1 MVGRKL
7 LWGIPKRLIEQLR
20 GQAAGVYCWN
30 TVPGSDEVV
39 YQTANN
45 GYPVILCNVG
55 NFYMDIMQINHAIQS
70 VPDTDALNE
79 TEKKLTIWAY
89 CTVEKFLLF
98 PLIPYLWWGTVD
110 RDSTCDGW

>member
-1 MVGRKL
+1 MGHT
-7 LWGIPKRLIEQLR
+7 EEAHQQLR

-55 NFYMDIMQINHAIQS
+55 NFYMDMAYKKAKSKEEQKH
-70 VPDTDALNE
+70 LKE
-79 TEKKLTIWAY
+79 TRVY
-89 CTVEKFLLF
+89 LL
-98 PLIPYLWWGTVD
+98 
-110 RDSTCDGW
+110 